1 MTFHTKGTVHSHGSR
16 LQTQRYCDQISQIIK
31 DFLPGCQNVQ
41 NISHARVPI
50 IKYCQELVG
59 LECDLSFCM
68 SGYHMS
74 ELLYMYGELDN
85 RVRPLIFTIRLW
97 AKEQGLVV
105 DQRPTPYLTNF
116 MLTLMAIFFLQNHY
130 KILPP
135 FNELRR
141 LADSTKDSFICDDG
155 VVCSYIRDI
164 SGLQPSLNT
173 HWNMQPPNC
182 GTNDYKMA
190 IADGENNVVPLS
202 LQKMLK
208 DFFAFYSN
216 FNYQKDCICIATGQS
231 QSKTNSGI
239 KKMEGQNSINL
250 VIINPLQPELNVGSN
265 VRDRIVHIFRK
276 KCKSSLKRMQELE
289 DNDLN
294 GLFKSESVSALCYVV
309 SEQSTEHIV
318 RKKINSLNKMAN
330 VLGMGTNNTDLK
342 DSFSTCD
349 KNPDDLQVTE
359 AQKDLENGLKW
370 TPVDPIYSKEE
381 PAQNPSIR
389 TALNLQPNLFGNN
402 ELSDIVDEQHPKVFA
417 NGQKKATDDVINSSS
432 NLATPAK
439 ISSKTLSDSDM
450 EPHLPSN
457 NKINLSGKHIK
468 ELLEDSKSNENRS
481 KLPHKLNSIS
491 KRKRWKHKEKVAIN
505 TNLKTFFEK

>member
-1 MTFHTKGTVHSHGSR
+1 
-16 LQTQRYCDQISQIIK
+16 
-31 DFLPGCQNVQ
+31 
-41 NISHARVPI
+41 
-50 IKYCQELVG
+50 
-59 LECDLSFCM
+59 
-68 SGYHMS
+68 MS

-135 FNELRR
+135 LNELRR

-173 HWNMQPPNC
+173 HWNMQPRNC
-182 GTNDYKMA
+182 VTNDYNMA
-190 IADGENNVVPLS
+190 IAHGENNVVPLS

-216 FNYQKDCICIATGQS
+216 FDYQKDCICIATGQS
-231 QSKTNSGI
+231 QSKTKSGI
-239 KKMEGQNSINL
+239 KKMDGQNSINL

-289 DNDLN
+289 DNDLK
-294 GLFKSESVSALCYVV
+294 GLFKSESVAALCYVV

-318 RKKINSLNKMAN
+318 RNKINSLNKMVN
-330 VLGMGTNNTDLK
+330 VLGIGTNNTELK

-359 AQKDLENGLKW
+359 AQKDLGNGLKW

-381 PAQNPSIR
+381 TEENPSIR
-389 TALNLQPNLFGNN
+389 TALNLQPNLFGND
-402 ELSDIVDEQHPKVFA
+402 ELSNSVDNQPPKVFA
-417 NGQKKATDDVINSSS
+417 AGQKKATSDVINNSL
-432 NLATPAK
+432 NLSAPAK
-439 ISSKTLSDSDM
+439 ISSKPLSNSDM
-450 EPHLPSN
+450 ESHLQSN

-468 ELLEDSKSNENRS
+468 EVLQDSIANENRS
-481 KLPHKLNSIS
+481 TLPNKLKTIS
-491 KRKRWKHKEKVAIN
+491 KRKRWKQKENVAIN

>member
-1 MTFHTKGTVHSHGSR
+1 MAFHTKGTVHSHGSR

-59 LECDLSFCM
+59 LECDLSFCT

-135 FNELRR
+135 FNELKR
-141 LADSTKDSFICDDG
+141 LADSTKDSFTCDDG

-182 GTNDYKMA
+182 VTNDYMA
-190 IADGENNVVPLS
+190 IAYGENNVVPLS

-216 FNYQKDCICIATGQS
+216 FDYQKDCICIATGQS
-231 QSKTNSGI
+231 QSKAKSGI
-239 KKMEGQNSINL
+239 KKMAGQNSINL

-289 DNDLN
+289 DNDLK

-309 SEQSTEHIV
+309 SEQNTEHIV
-318 RKKINSLNKMAN
+318 RKKINSLNTMVN
-330 VLGMGTNNTDLK
+330 VLGIGTNTDDLK

-349 KNPDDLQVTE
+349 KNHDDLQVTE

-370 TPVDPIYSKEE
+370 TPVEPIYSKEE
-381 PAQNPSIR
+381 LEPNPSIR

-402 ELSDIVDEQHPKVFA
+402 ELSNSVDKQEPKV
-417 NGQKKATDDVINSSS
+417 GQTKATSDVINNSL
-432 NLATPAK
+432 NLPAPAK
-439 ISSKTLSDSDM
+439 ISRKMLRDSGT

-457 NKINLSGKHIK
+457 NKINLSGKQIK
-468 ELLEDSKSNENRS
+468 ELLQDSNSNEKRS
-481 KLPHKLNSIS
+481 TLPNKLKTIS
-491 KRKRWKHKEKVAIN
+491 KRKRWKKKENLAIN